1 MAACKEV
8 IRVQEQRAC
17 AFEEMEQ
24 AFKALLNT
32 QMWINSSEHANK
44 SSRSD
49 CETDF
54 IQVCNNVT
62 SRFQTLSSQMIS
74 IEEELKLSQD
84 NSHLL
89 LAHVIRKIQDEERDH
104 LRLVIALQVERK
116 RLEVLRQTADKDTK
130 SHNEHS
136 EQHRCTCSAKTE
148 EQIKDLHDL
157 ICIQEDKVKWMK
169 QQTLNSESK
178 INELL
183 DEVRYWEVDKEMI

>member
-1 MAACKEV
+1 
-8 IRVQEQRAC
+8 
-17 AFEEMEQ
+17 
-24 AFKALLNT
+24 
-32 QMWINSSEHANK
+32 MWLNSSEDAGK
-44 SSRSD
+44 SD

-84 NSHLL
+84 NLM
-89 LAHVIRKIQDEERDH
+89 LANVIRKIQDEEREH

-116 RLEVLRQTADKDTK
+116 RLDLLRLTADKATK
-130 SHNEHS
+130 SHNEHG

-148 EQIKDLHDL
+148 EQIEDLQDL